1 MKNIDK
7 LLSEIAKRE
16 LGIDTLETQNS
27 DSLDFH
33 DCSVWSI
40 KDALKAA
47 YEAGKQEAKGEVK

>member
-27 DSLDFH
+27 DSLD
-33 DCSVWSI
+33 CSVWSI